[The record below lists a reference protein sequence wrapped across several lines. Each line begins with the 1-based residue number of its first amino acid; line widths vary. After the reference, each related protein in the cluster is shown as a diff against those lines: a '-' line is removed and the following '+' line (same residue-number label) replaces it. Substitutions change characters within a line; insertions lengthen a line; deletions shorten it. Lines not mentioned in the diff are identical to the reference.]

1 MSERKDWLREHREAE
16 ERLWARFKDQ
26 PLDRYFA
33 YLAEE
38 GRRIAAELKLPTG
51 QPSVSGGKPVAYR
64 PPSAGAQRL

>member
-1 MSERKDWLREHREAE
+1 MSERKDWLAEHWEAE
-16 ERLWARFKDQ
+16 DRLWERFKDQ

-51 QPSVSGGKPVAYR
+51 QPSASEEKPVA
-64 PPSAGAQRL
+64 S